1 MRFMNFSKYN
11 TAGSLL
17 LISDGSERILTMG
30 KITYQNEFGNEVTK
44 FTKMFNKYGVG
55 EELLFPIEMNES
67 GNLRTNLATYLIR
80 FHEFHETQVEIKV
93 ENNKDGI
100 RIF

>member
-1 MRFMNFSKYN
+1 
-11 TAGSLL
+11 
-17 LISDGSERILTMG
+17 MG
-30 KITYQNEFGNEVTK
+30 KITYRHPDGHEVTD
-44 FTKMFNKYGVG
+44 FTQMFNKYGMG

-93 ENNKDGI
+93 ENNKDGK